1 MSMKAVYTTFLL
13 VFFAELGDK
22 TQIAALS
29 MAASGGRTLEV
40 FIGASLA
47 LVAATLMAVFLGR
60 WVARHVRP
68 EILKRVSALLF
79 VATGGWLF
87 LKAFG
92 VV

>member
-1 MSMKAVYTTFLL
+1 MSTKVVFATFLL

-29 MAASGGRTLEV
+29 MAASGGKMLEV

-60 WVARHVRP
+60 WVSRRVKP

-87 LKAFG
+87 FKAFG

>member
-1 MSMKAVYTTFLL
+1 MKIVFTTFLL

-29 MAASGGRTLEV
+29 MAASGGKMLEV

-60 WVARHVRP
+60 WVSRHVRP
-68 EILKRVSALLF
+68 EILKRVSAILF

-92 VV
+92 AL

>member
-1 MSMKAVYTTFLL
+1 MSTKVVFATFLL

-29 MAASGGRTLEV
+29 MAASGGKTLEV

-60 WVARHVRP
+60 WVSRRVKP

-87 LKAFG
+87 FKAFG